1 MLPSVAKKPVEKRKN
16 PNPNQN
22 LNQQPEEIAINN
34 FENVC
39 QRNVKGKRTVGNVQ
53 TELQTN
59 AKKPVE
65 RSKIPNLNPNQNQNQ
80 NPNPNLNQQPE
91 EIARRNV
98 FQINVNGKR
107 IVGNV

>member
-1 MLPSVAKKPVEKRKN
+1 MLPNIAKKSVEKRKN
-16 PNPNQN
+16 PTPNP
-22 LNQQPEEIAINN
+22 
-34 FENVC
+34 
-39 QRNVKGKRTVGNVQ
+39 
-53 TELQTN
+53 
-59 AKKPVE
+59 
-65 RSKIPNLNPNQNQNQ
+65 